1 MAVHV
6 AIPHHHFPMRI
17 FKPAPAT
24 VFHITHWKAGSQWIL
39 KILRQLQPDR
49 IVPPKVGERQF
60 FIDPLI
66 EGKIYPTTYVTR
78 EQFLL
83 RKPPSNSRALVVLR
97 DLRDTL
103 VSSYFSARYSHA
115 VMSNELGTIRN
126 ALNELSEEDGLI
138 LLAEKWLPAS
148 ASIHASWLRSDQKI
162 VWYEDLLANDVE
174 ILGDALRRDCRID
187 VPASLVRQAIVDNR
201 FENLSAGRAR
211 GSEAIY
217 DHERKGIAGDWE
229 NHFTAKVSVRFEE
242 LYGPLLDR
250 GGAEKRTGVSVRA
263 KPGATVGESEI
274 IAAYDELIALYP
286 NTPSYVLWLA
296 WEYAAYRKIR
306 VSGQVLDVGC
316 ADGRLAN
323 LILTGAADIKGL
335 APDPATAEVAALYG
349 PYSQVWGH
357 GRLAELPAG
366 IEFDVIF
373 VRSALVQAHDLDRTL
388 QDLRGRLKKNG
399 RLICSVL
406 TENFSRDIG
415 ISAVMN
421 LCGLHEEAKAAD
433 ARYRGGHN
441 IVNAKPLGRWR
452 EYFSSAG
459 FAVEQEISIIPAM
472 TLHSFALLD
481 SLWHTPRGETGK
493 LGDRMAARISAIP
506 SFAEGFRSI
515 VRGLVK
521 LDEVSGAHAGA
532 VMMLSRVS

>member
-1 MAVHV
+1 
-6 AIPHHHFPMRI
+6 MRI
-17 FKPAPAT
+17 FKPAPPT

-39 KILRQLQPDR
+39 KILQQLQPDR

-66 EGKIYPTTYVTR
+66 TGKIYPTTYVTK

-115 VMSNELGTIRN
+115 VMSNELGTIRS

-148 ASIHASWLRSDQKI
+148 ALIHASWLQSDQKI

-174 ILGDALRRDCRID
+174 ILGDALLRDCRID

-229 NHFTAKVSVRFEE
+229 NHFTARVSARFDE

-250 GGAEKRTGVSVRA
+250 VGAKKRAEVSVRA
-263 KPGATVGESEI
+263 KSGATVGESEI

-286 NTPSYVLWLA
+286 NVPSYVLWLA

-349 PYSQVWGH
+349 PYSQVWEH

-366 IEFDVIF
+366 AEFDVIF
-373 VRSALVQAHDLDRTL
+373 VRGALVQAHDLGRTL

-406 TENFSRDIG
+406 TDNFSRDIG
-415 ISAVMN
+415 VSAVMN
-421 LCGLHEEAKAAD
+421 LCGFHGEAQVAD
-433 ARYRGGHN
+433 ARYRGGHD

-452 EYFSSAG
+452 EDFSSAG
-459 FAVEQEISIIPAM
+459 FAVEQEISIVPAM

-493 LGDRMAARISAIP
+493 LGDTMAARIAAIP

-521 LDEVSGAHAGA
+521 LDEDSGAHAAA
-532 VMMLSRVS
+532 VMMLSRVA